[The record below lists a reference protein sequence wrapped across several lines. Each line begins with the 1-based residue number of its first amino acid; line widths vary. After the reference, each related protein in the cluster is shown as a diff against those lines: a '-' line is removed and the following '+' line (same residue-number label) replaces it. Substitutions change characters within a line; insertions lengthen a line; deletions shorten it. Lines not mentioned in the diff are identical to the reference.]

1 MKISLYTLTSSLHD
15 KLAVDA
21 VSREFLTSIE
31 NELGYGFE
39 LRSDD
44 FSSYGQRDLDVI
56 FILSNPS
63 IHSLTNSY
71 YGNTMY
77 IENQSLPRESSENG
91 GLSFVDSYLYRDIS
105 WTDNSFYTEKRTVN
119 KHLSIVY

>member
-1 MKISLYTLTSSLHD
+1 MHVKHNSFLYFEIPISPTIAHHPRPSPPPITLNTEVSS
-15 KLAVDA
+15 
-21 VSREFLTSIE
+21 T
-31 NELGYGFE
+31 
-39 LRSDD
+39 
-44 FSSYGQRDLDVI
+44 
-56 FILSNPS
+56 LSNPS

-77 IENQSLPRESSENG
+77 NENQSLPRESSENG